1 MCIFKTNHIAAFC
14 LTIKQMVIVSD
25 SHSLDHQPL
34 SALLV
39 KTIIAAFTILTAFS
53 IRDSVMQGIQA
64 IAPNNATKKFL
75 FTVMI
80 TLFFLFATVLM
91 AYMWQDKID

>member
-1 MCIFKTNHIAAFC
+1 MPLVADARALNHE
-14 LTIKQMVIVSD
+14 
-25 SHSLDHQPL
+25 PL
-34 SALLV
+34 SSLLV

-53 IRDSVMQGIQA
+53 IRDSVVQGIQA
-64 IAPNNATKKFL
+64 IAPGDHTKKFL

-80 TLFFLFATVLM
+80 TMFFLFCTVLM